1 MPLRNQLPPSS
12 RYSSKTRSRSLGRP
26 AFWGAVIFLPVVG
39 LVTWQYLVDP
49 DLLGSLLQK
58 AEINSSP
65 LPSKEFKQSGTSF
78 SAPIAPNQETEATK
92 TKELYQDYLAQK
104 QATFSPDTQPSP
116 LTETGKPAA
125 TLPSV
130 VDTPLLVQAKNLLQA
145 SPLVPNSTAQ
155 NQSVVP
161 LSPVQPGL
169 SQSAAANPASTLS
182 APQAST
188 RALGQSLPT
197 NSLPNQTSQLTTPSS
212 AGTGYTPPTATNT
225 TPARNS
231 YAYSV
236 PPRAVQPQSVI
247 RVIPYSALV
256 APPVTPGPPT
266 TNIAPYSVQV
276 QQPSVT
282 APRPIPGRYG
292 SREEINNLR

>member
-1 MPLRNQLPPSS
+1 MPLRNQLPASS
-12 RYSSKTRSRSLGRP
+12 RYRSKTRSRSLGRP
-26 AFWGAVIFLPVVG
+26 AFWGSVIFLPVVG
-39 LVTWQYLVDP
+39 LVTWEYLVDQ

-58 AEINSSP
+58 AE
-65 LPSKEFKQSGTSF
+65 FKQSSTPF

-104 QATFSPDTQPSP
+104 QANFSPDTQPSP

-125 TLPSV
+125 PSPSV
-130 VDTPLLVQAKNLLQA
+130 VDTPLLVQAKNLVQA
-145 SPLVPNSTAQ
+145 SPLLPNSTAQ

-182 APQAST
+182 APQAPTS
-188 RALGQSLPT
+188 ALGQSLPT
-197 NSLPNQTSQLTTPSS
+197 NSLPNQTSGLTTQAS

-225 TPARNS
+225 TPAPNS
-231 YAYSV
+231 YGYSV
-236 PPRAVQPQSVI
+236 QPRSVQPQSVI

-266 TNIAPYSVQV
+266 TNSAPYSVQV
-276 QQPSVT
+276 QQPSFT
-282 APRPIPGRYG
+282 FNR
-292 SREEINNLR
+292 SRGPLYNHSGKSSAIVGTPN